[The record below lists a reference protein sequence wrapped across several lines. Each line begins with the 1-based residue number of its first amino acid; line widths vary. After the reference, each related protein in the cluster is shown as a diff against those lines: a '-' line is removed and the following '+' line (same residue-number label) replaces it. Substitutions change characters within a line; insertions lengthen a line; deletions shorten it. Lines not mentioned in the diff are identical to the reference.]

1 MKDGEVVLTFG
12 NNQSV
17 FQGNQQKGILNIISS
32 EESDLK
38 NMGYSEILDQTTGTN
53 LTLDLVNL
61 LL

>member
-1 MKDGEVVLTFG
+1 MKEGAVSLNFG
-12 NNQSV
+12 SNQNI
-17 FQGNQQKGILNIISS
+17 FQGNHQNGILNIISS

-38 NMGYSEILDQTTGTN
+38 NKGYSEILNQTTGTN

>member
-1 MKDGEVVLTFG
+1 MKGGKVDLTFA

-17 FQGNQQKGILNIISS
+17 FQGNRPNGILNIISS

-38 NMGYSEILDQTTGTN
+38 NKGYSEILNQTTGTN

>member
-12 NNQSV
+12 DNQSV
-17 FQGNQQKGILNIISS
+17 FQGNRNGILNIISS

-38 NMGYSEILDQTTGTN
+38 DKGYSEILNQTTGTN

>member
-38 NMGYSEILDQTTGTN
+38 NMGYSEILNQTTGTN

>member
-1 MKDGEVVLTFG
+1 MKDGKVDLTFA
-12 NNQSV
+12 NNPSV
-17 FQGNQQKGILNIISS
+17 FQGNRPDGILNIISS

-38 NMGYSEILDQTTGTN
+38 NKGYSEILNQTTGTN